1 MTCGSGRLTSFQLC
15 DASTMYLSTVGE
27 LCQAGSH
34 KELAKWCAVPVCR
47 LAGVKAAA
55 DAAGRKIAFVG
66 MSLTTYLEAAHRDGR
81 APFDPKEL
89 VAANRINDIDPSQL
103 LIVTTGSQVGCLVS
117 NGDCPSPD
125 DITSC
130 WLTLCSHPA
139 AHEKTPD
146 GSFVTRSHC

>member
-1 MTCGSGRLTSFQLC
+1 MTCCSGRVTSCPLC
-15 DASTMYLSTVGE
+15 DASAICLSIE
-27 LCQAGSH
+27 
-34 KELAKWCAVPVCR
+34 AVPGNLIQRQQNMVCR

-89 VAANRINDIDPSQL
+89 VSANQINDVDPSQL

-117 NGDCPSPD
+117 
-125 DITSC
+125 
-130 WLTLCSHPA
+130 
-139 AHEKTPD
+139 
-146 GSFVTRSHC
+146 